1 MKKFAVMVIIGAAA
15 ALFAPLRST
24 ATGVEG
30 GLKFGMN
37 IAFIHGP
44 DAKVW
49 PDLEAAWV
57 LRFGLCGGGFVAL
70 PVSGKV
76 AIQAEALITT
86 KGSKE
91 VGALF
96 EEVYN
101 YSLMITYL
109 EVPLLVRYTLAG
121 RNAQMV
127 FMAGPALAFKLHSRY
142 TLHGELLD
150 FNGIRSKDLGLV
162 LSLGSVIRSRGYT
175 EIRYTAGLSKVIEEG
190 GVPLNIK
197 NGVVSLIAGYRF

>member
-15 ALFAPLRST
+15 ALFAPLRSS

-121 RNAQMV
+121 RNARLV
-127 FMAGPALAFKLHSRY
+127 LMAGPALAFKLHSRY
-142 TLHGELLD
+142 TLRGELLD
-150 FNGIRSKDLGLV
+150 FNGVRSKDLGLV

-197 NGVVSLIAGYRF
+197 NGVVSLIAGFRF

>member
-44 DAKVW
+44 DAKLW
-49 PDLEAAWV
+49 PDLEASWV

-109 EVPLLVRYTLAG
+109 EVPLLVRYTLWQAG
-121 RNAQMV
+121 TPSW
-127 FMAGPALAFKLHSRY
+127 F
-142 TLHGELLD
+142 
-150 FNGIRSKDLGLV
+150 
-162 LSLGSVIRSRGYT
+162 
-175 EIRYTAGLSKVIEEG
+175 
-190 GVPLNIK
+190 
-197 NGVVSLIAGYRF
+197 